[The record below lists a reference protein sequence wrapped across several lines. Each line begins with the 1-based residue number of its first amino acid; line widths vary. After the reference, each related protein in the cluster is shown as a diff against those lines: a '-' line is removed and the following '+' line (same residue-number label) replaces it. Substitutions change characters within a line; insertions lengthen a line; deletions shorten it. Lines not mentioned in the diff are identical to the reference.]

1 LSISSGG
8 NLLYIPVE
16 METLFRVSLVVVTVL
31 FPAFACNAQTLQKG
45 VSVDLP
51 QTSNAVKVP
60 EADNQNALILTVTA
74 NGSAYFGVTPIVPDA
89 LAQGIKKDLANRT
102 GAKLYVKA
110 DARTQYADVMNIL
123 SALRTAGVDAPT
135 LLTAQADSPQAGT
148 LAPPKGLEVL
158 LDPTLPAGTVAT
170 VVQLLN
176 SGQESPVLKINN
188 DRISWSALQST
199 LTQHFQKGDE
209 RVILLKADAQLSF
222 ADIVQAVDMCRA
234 TGAKVV
240 LGTP

>member
-1 LSISSGG
+1 MKS
-8 NLLYIPVE
+8 
-16 METLFRVSLVVVTVL
+16 TLRKPLQQIWKLTFAVLVTGL
-31 FPAFACNAQTLQKG
+31 FPAAACNAQTMQKG
-45 VSVDLP
+45 ITVDLP

-60 EADNQNALILTVTA
+60 EADNQNALIITVTA

-89 LAQGIKKDLANRT
+89 WAQGIKKDLASRT

-110 DARTQYADVMNIL
+110 DARTRYAHVMNIL
-123 SALRTAGVDAPT
+123 AALRTAGVDAST
-135 LLTAQADSPQAGT
+135 LLTAQADSPQPGT

-158 LDPTLPAGTVAT
+158 LDPALAAGTIAT

-188 DRISWSALQST
+188 EQTSWSALQPT
-199 LTQHFQKGDE
+199 LQQHFQKGDA

-222 ADIVQAVDMCRA
+222 ADVVQAVDMCRA

-240 LGTP
+240 LGTR

>member
-1 LSISSGG
+1 
-8 NLLYIPVE
+8 
-16 METLFRVSLVVVTVL
+16 M
-31 FPAFACNAQTLQKG
+31 QKG

-60 EADNQNALILTVTA
+60 EADNQNALIITVAA

-89 LAQGIKKDLANRT
+89 LAEGIKKDLANRT

-123 SALRTAGVDAPT
+123 AALRTAGVDAPT
-135 LLTAQADSPQAGT
+135 LLTAQADSPQPGT

-158 LDPTLPAGTVAT
+158 LDPSLPAGTVAT
-170 VVQLLN
+170 VVQLFN

-188 DRISWSALQST
+188 DQISWSALQRT
-199 LTQHFQKGDE
+199 LKQHFQKGDE

-222 ADIVQAVDMCRA
+222 ADVVQAVDMCRA
-234 TGAKVV
+234 TRAKVV